1 MDKRPFHELDQ
12 FVGVFDNFYN
22 DRHCDLVIDYFQK
35 LKKHGFVYDRQ
46 DGDNAPKHVKNDLSS
61 ELIQGGKPI
70 GYDESPR
77 SPDESRITSINCENW
92 HLPSNILLETLWER
106 IYPIYERE
114 YSTIGLIQK
123 KLVCYSKIQET
134 KPGEGYHIWHHEID
148 RTEATLRLM
157 AFILYLNDVEEGG
170 ETEFLYQ
177 KKRIKAVKNRFLL
190 WPAGFTHTHRGNPP
204 LSNTKYILTGH
215 ILMC

>member
-1 MDKRPFHELDQ
+1 MDKELFHELDQ
-12 FVGVFDNFYN
+12 FVGVFDNFFSDY
-22 DRHCDLVIDYFQK
+22 DCDLVIDYFQK
-35 LKKHGFVYDRQ
+35 LKKNGFVYDRQ
-46 DGDNAPKHVKNDLSS
+46 DGDNVPKHIKNDLSS
-61 ELIQGGKPI
+61 QLLSDSKPI
-70 GYDESPR
+70 V
-77 SPDESRITSINCENW
+77 DESRTTSISCENW

-114 YSTIGLIQK
+114 YSTIGEIQN
-123 KLVCYSKIQET
+123 KLVCYLKIQET

-148 RTEATLRLM
+148 RTEASLRLM

-177 KKRIKAVKNRFLL
+177 KKRIKAVKNRFVL